1 MKRVTQETLAKAAKR
16 ENRVSEKLKIA
27 RAKNLKLCKVTFKD
41 ANPRLTQKM
50 RIRKTRDFVSNRKYQ
65 ELSRI

>member
-1 MKRVTQETLAKAAKR
+1 MKRVTIETLAKAAKR

-41 ANPRLTQKM
+41 ANPRLTQKIK
-50 RIRKTRDFVSNRKYQ
+50 IRKKGITTIKNFGK
-65 ELSRI
+65 LA